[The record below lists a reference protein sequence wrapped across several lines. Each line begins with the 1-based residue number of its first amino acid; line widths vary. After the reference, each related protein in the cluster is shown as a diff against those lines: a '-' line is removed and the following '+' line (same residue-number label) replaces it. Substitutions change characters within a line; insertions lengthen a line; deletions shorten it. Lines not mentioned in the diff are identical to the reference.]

1 MPPAA
6 QGRPSWPSNDD
17 TALVCLVV
25 IAGGLGFFSWLLWS
39 NHHTEISTGFVQAA
53 HWHIRALQR
62 FTGAHD
68 ELDARMLAADPARMT
83 PAKLWEV
90 ARVIGSVYR
99 WPVALLLAALGVLCF
114 TRAAPARFTRP
125 LDLQGLKREQAKTFR
140 TTAAFVERRLGL
152 VPPRDGEPRP
162 ADPALHPDEWIAR
175 YATADGGGYD
185 ATAAHA
191 ALARQLG
198 PLWQGVGQAAGH
210 VRVLYAAFALHL
222 AGRRGDSLA
231 LLGDMAEALATPE
244 PGEGPGGPEQPL
256 VLPRGL
262 VRFADI
268 ELRDPEL
275 AGPAEAATALHGYTA
290 PALMTL
296 LTEARR
302 RTGVLAPAQFNSL
315 KLVDRRLWY
324 ALHSL
329 GFPAEGLGQHPHPNP
344 LVEAVGAR
352 DHWAAERLAGEP
364 LLLPSVERAARV
376 VRAAAGDA
384 AGVTSRKDQP

>member
-1 MPPAA
+1 VPPSQ
-6 QGRPSWPSNDD
+6 QGRPSRPSNDD
-17 TALVCLVV
+17 TALVCFVV
-25 IAGGLGFFSWLLWS
+25 VVFGLGFFGWLLWS
-39 NHHTEISTGFVQAA
+39 SHHTEISAGFVQAA

-62 FTGAHD
+62 FTDAHD
-68 ELDARMLAADPARMT
+68 GLDARMLGADPARMA

-90 ARVIGSVYR
+90 AGVVGGVFR
-99 WPVALLLAALGVLCF
+99 WPVALLLAGLGILCF
-114 TRAAPARFTRP
+114 FRAAPARFTRK
-125 LDLQGLKREQAKTFR
+125 LDLLGLKREQARTFR

-175 YATADGGGYD
+175 YAMAAGGGYE
-185 ATAAHA
+185 AARAHA
-191 ALARQLG
+191 ELARQLG
-198 PLWQGVGQAAGH
+198 PLWQGVGHAAGH
-210 VRVLYAAFALHL
+210 VRVLYVAFAMHL
-222 AGRRGDSLA
+222 AGRRDASLA
-231 LLGDMAEALATPE
+231 LLGDMAEALAAPA

-256 VLPRGL
+256 GLPRAL
-262 VRFADI
+262 ARFADV

-275 AGPAEAATALHGYTA
+275 AGPAAAAASRHGYTA

-302 RTGVLAPAQFNSL
+302 HTGVLAPAQFNSL

-344 LVEAVGAR
+344 LVEAIGAR
-352 DHWAAERLAGEP
+352 DHWAAECLAGGP
-364 LLLPSVERAARV
+364 LLLPAVERASRS

-384 AGVTSRKDQP
+384 GGTPKEDQP